1 MYDAEVRSTDEA
13 AKGAKSW
20 MPPELGTGLYMTP
33 HNPSL
38 WKKQPNGASGMGQYM
53 ISAQQMIPNRK
64 EQETNQK
71 YMQARSSVNRESERS
86 ALNELFATAK
96 TSYYR
101 WLVNKKKLAILDN
114 NKRLLNFILQ
124 SAELRYKNN
133 LGKLNAYYKAKAALG
148 KIENQRVSIQND
160 ISQQR
165 IRLNT
170 LMNREKTTEFSI
182 DTAYLIKSYGTVDSS
197 YLNQARSDI
206 KVIDRNISL
215 AYLQQ
220 DLERSRL
227 KPQFGIRYDHMF
239 GFGGVPM
246 QYSLM
251 AMVRFPMAP
260 WSSKSYKANIESLK
274 WKAASYEAQKQL
286 IINEATGES
295 AGLLASI
302 STKKKQLQLF
312 ESNIIPS
319 MEKNFKTTQLAYEQN
334 TEELF
339 ELFDAW
345 ESLNMIQLDYLDQ
358 LQELLTLQVQMDRL
372 LELK

>member
-1 MYDAEVRSTDEA
+1 
-13 AKGAKSW
+13 
-20 MPPELGTGLYMTP
+20 
-33 HNPSL
+33 
-38 WKKQPNGASGMGQYM
+38 
-53 ISAQQMIPNRK
+53 
-64 EQETNQK
+64 
-71 YMQARSSVNRESERS
+71 
-86 ALNELFATAK
+86 
-96 TSYYR
+96 
-101 WLVNKKKLAILDN
+101 LDN

-182 DTAYLIKSYGTVDSS
+182 DTAYSIKSYGAVDSS

-206 KVIDRNISL
+206 KAIDRNIALS
-215 AYLQQ
+215 YLQQ

-274 WKAASYEAQKQL
+274 WKAASYEAQKQMV
-286 IINEATGES
+286 INEATGES
-295 AGLLASI
+295 ASLLVSI
-302 STKKKQLQLF
+302 NSKKKQLQLF

-319 MEKNFKTTQLAYEQN
+319 LEKNFKTTQLAYEQN